1 MDQDQVSTAAEAFT
15 LSQPG
20 GYDPRAKLAVYLLA
34 CGLILLTIQPWAL
47 LILTAAPLLGI
58 AWLRRWPDWW
68 RMLRALGPTLLLFAL
83 VLGLSTGP
91 VEAAGAV
98 LRLLAL
104 VSASVWFFAVTPPEA
119 LGDALLASGVSPRVV
134 FLLEGTVRFAPMMAT
149 LAREVR
155 AAQEGRGIRLDG
167 WYLLR
172 HGYALL
178 GPLLASVLRFA
189 DDLAEALE
197 ARGFGGPVRTP
208 LADYRFRWRDWRLL
222 AGMLALM
229 VGWWLL
235 VH

>member
-1 MDQDQVSTAAEAFT
+1 MAQNQAAPAADAFA
-15 LSQPG
+15 LSRPG

-34 CGLILLTIQPWAL
+34 CGLILLTLQPWAL
-47 LILTAAPLLGI
+47 LILTVTPLLGI
-58 AWLRRWPDWW
+58 AWIRRWSDWR

-83 VLGLSTGP
+83 VLGLSSGP
-91 VEAAGAV
+91 VEAASAV

-104 VSASVWFFAVTPPEA
+104 VSASVLFFAVTPPEA
-119 LGDALLASGVSPRVV
+119 LGDALLVGGVSPRVV

-155 AAQEGRGIRLDG
+155 AAQESRGIRLDG

-178 GPLLASVLRFA
+178 GPLLAGVLRFA

-197 ARGFGGPVRTP
+197 ARGFGGPRRTP
-208 LADYRFRWRDWRLL
+208 LADYRFRRRDWALLAGALTLTVGWRLL
-222 AGMLALM
+222 IR
-229 VGWWLL
+229 
-235 VH
+235 